1 MNITKKNN
9 YLHVTD
15 IENFAEAVSE
25 CYKEYENGYFAAVF
39 EKGSAALD
47 ADTKKAL
54 ADAPFTTAV
63 HTDDLF
69 ASAVEDLLCFD
80 LRFTS
85 EILKADKETVK
96 KLSENENFR
105 ILFSDKRVFELKKY
119 AISDSSDEIE
129 LGYFSVT
136 EESIDEYFER
146 IYKEKTPFQIKAL
159 TECLVALRKGKPE
172 LGFDKESVN
181 FYKLIKETTKE

>member
-15 IENFAEAVSE
+15 IENLAEAVSE

-39 EKGSAALD
+39 EKGSAMID

-63 HTDDLF
+63 HYDDLS
-69 ASAVEDLLCFD
+69 ASDAEDLLYFD
-80 LRFTS
+80 LRFTADT
-85 EILKADKETVK
+85 LKADRETAK

-105 ILFSDKRVFELKKY
+105 ILFSDKRAYDLKKY
-119 AISDSSDEIE
+119 AASDISDETE
-129 LGYFSVT
+129 LNYFAVT
-136 EESIDEYFER
+136 EESFDEYFDR